1 MYFSYIIN
9 EFLIF
14 SLIFFVSP
22 NLDSSELRVLYSQN
36 SIHTLVSLCEVIA
49 ALSVG
54 NVRTLMSNVRLT
66 GVRVQGQDGDP
77 GREDWDRG
85 VRGEECY

>member
-49 ALSVG
+49 ALSAG

-66 GVRVQGQDGDP
+66 GVRIQGQDGDP
-77 GREDWDRG
+77 DQGDCDRG
-85 VRGEECY
+85 VRGEDCY